1 MQWLAS
7 AVRSRYVM
15 VHRETSYTVILNFMP
30 LDTSIPNFDGNIT
43 ATLSLRKDWRKD
55 NSPVSRAFSN
65 VQCKKFRSQSV
76 ARSTDTEIF
85 PKVLSTK

>member
-15 VHRETSYTVILNFMP
+15 VHREASYTVILNFMP
-30 LDTSIPNFDGNIT
+30 VDTSILNFDGNFA
-43 ATLSLRKDWRKD
+43 ATLSLRKDWSKD
-55 NSPVSRAFSN
+55 NSAVSRAFSN
-65 VQCKKFRSQSV
+65 VQCKKFRSKPV

-85 PKVLSTK
+85 PKVFSTK